1 MFLVSNKALSLEIL
15 PGPYSWPKMYKRSRW
30 WGGRGVRRRV
40 VQKKTSVTRPSRAV
54 FKKYLLFRH
63 IELSKGRGQTM
74 PKKSF
79 ADVLDM

>member
-1 MFLVSNKALSLEIL
+1 
-15 PGPYSWPKMYKRSRW
+15 MYKKSRW
-30 WGGRGVRRRV
+30 WGGGGCGAVSSK
-40 VQKKTSVTRPSRAV
+40 KKTSVTKPYIAV
-54 FKKYLLFRH
+54 LKKDLLFRH